1 MSKTKITVTVDQ
13 ELVDYIRS
21 TKRTTISSVM
31 NEALRHEVERLAHR
45 DALGELLAEWERIAG
60 PIPPEALAEA
70 NAIMADL

>member
-1 MSKTKITVTVDQ
+1 VDQ

-21 TKRTTISSVM
+21 TKRTISSVM